1 MELKRSVTVFYSPHI
16 NPMHLLHP
24 THDDD
29 VHDDDEDDDDDGDE
43 YDDDDDD
50 EYDDDD
56 DAVFCSTSPNP
67 KQTTCQNSR
76 ETLEPRP
83 FGGAQ

>member
-29 VHDDDEDDDDDGDE
+29 VLDDGEDDDDGDD

-50 EYDDDD
+50 Y
-56 DAVFCSTSPNP
+56 
-67 KQTTCQNSR
+67 
-76 ETLEPRP
+76 
-83 FGGAQ
+83 